1 MIKTN
6 DMGRSY
12 FILGLLISA
21 SFSLSFSRNVILHG
35 NAPSYAGCE
44 IVFNRYT
51 DWITKGEE
59 EIGRCPVDTNGD
71 FTVSLDLE
79 QITFVFSHLG
89 IYKAFLYAEPDK
101 SYEILLPERTDKN
114 PEDELNPYFIESRIQ
129 LGTADVS
136 ADDINF
142 MIRMFNDAYNPY
154 YNKHIINFINNDD
167 FSELNA
173 DIERL
178 EKPFAGSG
186 NGFFNRYREY
196 RYGLLRHL
204 AYQQK
209 SKSISEEY
217 FRKKPVLFNNP
228 AFMELFTQVYDKYFV
243 FFGMTD
249 KGSRIYNDI
258 NTLESYDDLK
268 NTLLKDNVFYN
279 DTIVELVILLNI
291 YNEFYSDNFSRT
303 GLLAV
308 LDTLIIHT
316 GVEQNRQIGETIK
329 AKITRLLS
337 GYYPPAFELYDA
349 DSNIVGL
356 DDLKGKY
363 VYLNFCTSL
372 SYTCLGEFE
381 LLKGLYERYKEKLEI
396 VTIDV
401 EAHHTAFKDFQ
412 KNKNW
417 NWKFLY
423 YSNQPQ
429 ILKDYDIRAYPTY
442 FLIGPDGKLIYSP
455 SPSPAENFEA
465 YLVKAMKERGDL

>member
-1 MIKTN
+1 MTKTN
-6 DMGRSY
+6 NMGRKY

-21 SFSLSFSRNVILHG
+21 TFSISFSRDVIIRG

-59 EIGRCPVDTNGD
+59 EIGRCLVDTNGY
-71 FTVSLDLE
+71 FIVTLDLE
-79 QITFVFSHLG
+79 QITFMFSHLG
-89 IYKAFLYAEPDK
+89 IYKAFLYAEPGK
-101 SYEILLPERTDKN
+101 SYEIILPERADKD

-136 ADDINF
+136 DDDINF

-154 YNKHIINFINNDD
+154 YNKHIIDFINNDD

-178 EKPFAGSG
+178 EKPFAGSR

-209 SKSISEEY
+209 SRSISEEY

-228 AFMELFTQVYDKYFV
+228 AYMELFSQVYDKYFV

-249 KGSRIYNDI
+249 KGSRIYDDI
-258 NTLESYDDLK
+258 NTLKSYDDLRK
-268 NTLLKDNVFYN
+268 TLLKDNVFYN
-279 DTIVELVILLNI
+279 DTIVDLVILLNI
-291 YNEFYSDNFSRT
+291 YNEFYSDNFSRN

-308 LDTLIIHT
+308 LDTLISRT
-316 GVEQNRQIGETIK
+316 SVDQNRQIGETVK
-329 AKITRLLS
+329 SKITRLLS
-337 GYYPPAFELYDA
+337 GYYPPSFELYDA
-349 DSNIVGL
+349 DSNIVSL
-356 DDLKGKY
+356 DDFRGKY

-401 EAHHTAFKDFQ
+401 EEHRAAFTNFQ

-417 NWKFLY
+417 EWKFLY

-429 ILKDYDIRAYPTY
+429 ILKSYDIRAYPTY

-455 SPSPAENFEA
+455 SPSPAENFESL
-465 YLVKAMKERGDL
+465 LVKAMKARGDL

>member
-1 MIKTN
+1 MTKKSN
-6 DMGRSY
+6 MGKSY
-12 FILGLLISA
+12 FILALIFSA
-21 SFSLSFSRNVILHG
+21 TFTLSFSRDVILHG

-44 IVFNRYT
+44 ILFNRYT
-51 DWITKGEE
+51 DWITNGEE
-59 EIGRCPVDTNGD
+59 EIGRCRVDTTGN
-71 FTVSLDLE
+71 FSVSMDLE

-89 IYKAFLYAEPDK
+89 IYKAFLYAEPGK
-101 SYEILLPERTDKN
+101 TYEIILPEREDKSQ
-114 PEDELNPYFIESRIQ
+114 EDELNPYFTESRIQ

-136 ADDINF
+136 PDDINF

-154 YNKHIINFINNDD
+154 YNKHIISFINNDD

-178 EKPFAGSG
+178 EKPFTGSV
-186 NGFFNRYREY
+186 NSFFNRYRDY

-209 SKSISEEY
+209 SRSISEEY
-217 FRKKPVLFNNP
+217 FRKRPVLFNNP
-228 AFMELFTQVYDKYFV
+228 AYMELFTQVYDKYFV

-249 KGSRIYNDI
+249 KGSRIYSDI
-258 NTLESYDDLK
+258 NTLKSYDDLK
-268 NTLLKDNVFYN
+268 KTLLKDNVFYN

-291 YNEFYSDNFSRT
+291 YNEFYSDNFSRA
-303 GLLAV
+303 GLLTV
-308 LDTLIIHT
+308 LDTLISRT
-316 GVEQNRQIGETIK
+316 GVEQNRKIGETIR

-337 GYYPPAFELYDA
+337 GYNPPTFELFDA
-349 DSNIVGL
+349 DSNLVRL

-401 EAHHTAFKDFQ
+401 EAHRTSFADFQ

-423 YSNQPQ
+423 YANQPH

-455 SPSPAENFEA
+455 SPSPAENFESL
-465 YLVKAMKERGDL
+465 LVKAMKARGDL